1 LENGADA
8 TVHNNAGD
16 TALTE
21 AIRAGQ
27 SEVVELLLPKFTAA
41 DIKEDSALLYKAL
54 LEASAYG
61 KTHIVK
67 FVKSYLAARGYIRS
81 TKKGVSN

>member
-1 LENGADA
+1 M

-27 SEVVELLLPKFTAA
+27 AEVVDLILPKFTAA

-61 KTHIVK
+61 KTNVVTL
-67 FVKSYLAARGYIRS
+67 VKSYLAAHGYIR
-81 TKKGVSN
+81 TAKKGSPN